1 MMAQFLEF
9 FGNHT
14 LLFAALFGLVGALVW
29 TFIGGRSSSTRIS
42 PVQATRLINDN
53 DAVVVDVRPESEY
66 REGHVVN
73 AIHIPLSDFGSQLNK
88 LIKYKNRPV
97 VAICRAGQQS
107 GEACN
112 KLKKN
117 GHETC
122 YSVTGGVSAWRDAG
136 LPLTKK

>member
-1 MMAQFLEF
+1 MAQFLEF

-42 PVQATRLINDN
+42 PVQATRLINDD

-73 AIHIPLSDFGSQLNK
+73 AIHIPLSDFVSQLDK
-88 LIKYKNRPV
+88 
-97 VAICRAGQQS
+97 
-107 GEACN
+107 
-112 KLKKN
+112 
-117 GHETC
+117 
-122 YSVTGGVSAWRDAG
+122 
-136 LPLTKK
+136 